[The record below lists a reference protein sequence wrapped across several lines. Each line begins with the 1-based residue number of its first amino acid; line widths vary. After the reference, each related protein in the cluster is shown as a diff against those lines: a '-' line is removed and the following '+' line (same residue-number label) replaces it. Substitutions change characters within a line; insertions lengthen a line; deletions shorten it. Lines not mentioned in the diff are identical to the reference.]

1 MPRTIKTVGFFDH
14 LPRIS
19 EADADRHYLGAHVP
33 FIANMMVSTGI
44 AHSYY
49 TAKVVAQQDIND
61 TWLQR
66 PENWRSVAIRVSLP
80 ENGGAMDER
89 HRSAIEQDHRRFL
102 CNLRNYICS
111 ERTLVD
117 DLAGRPSTSKFII
130 EVASSP
136 GEFAEA
142 RSGAD
147 AFAEAV
153 KAELDP
159 DTGIALAI
167 VNQVRRQEE
176 ASTLDV
182 PGQGFTP
189 GQFLDEPTTALILE
203 LYFVSARAGER
214 FFERLKPALS
224 DVRGAPGV
232 LGVRCLRLAEEC
244 QVGTRPDAA

>member
-1 MPRTIKTVGFFDH
+1 MKTVGFFDH
-14 LPRIS
+14 LPQLPER
-19 EADADRHYLGAHVP
+19 EADRHYLCAHVP
-33 FIANMMVSTGI
+33 FIADMMVSTGI

-66 PENWRSVAIRVSLP
+66 PESWRSVAIRVSLP
-80 ENGGAMDER
+80 ENGGPMDER
-89 HRSAIEQDHRRFL
+89 YRSAIEQDHRRFL
-102 CNLRNYICS
+102 CNLRNYVCA

-136 GEFAEA
+136 GQFAEA
-142 RSGAD
+142 RSRAD

-153 KAELDP
+153 EAELDP
-159 DTGIALAI
+159 DSGIALAI

-182 PGQGFTP
+182 PGQGFSP
-189 GQFLDEPTTALILE
+189 GRFLDEPTAALILE
-203 LYFVSARAGER
+203 LYFVSTRAGER
-214 FFERLKPALS
+214 FVERLKPALS
-224 DVRGAPGV
+224 EIRSAPGV
-232 LGVRCLRLAEEC
+232 SGVRCLRLAEEC
-244 QVGTRPDAA
+244 QLGTRPEAA